1 MPITVLVALG
11 RARVALM
18 VAGLAWFV
26 GLDTGWPARLILA
39 GLVAVATAFDALISD
54 HTGVA
59 LHKIKAPP
67 GRDNYRPT
75 A

>member
-1 MPITVLVALG
+1 MPITVLVAFG

-18 VAGLAWFV
+18 VAGLAWLV
-26 GLDTGWPARLILA
+26 GLDAGWPARLILA
-39 GLVAVATAFDALISD
+39 GLVIAATAFDALVSD

-59 LHKIKAPP
+59 LHKLKVPP